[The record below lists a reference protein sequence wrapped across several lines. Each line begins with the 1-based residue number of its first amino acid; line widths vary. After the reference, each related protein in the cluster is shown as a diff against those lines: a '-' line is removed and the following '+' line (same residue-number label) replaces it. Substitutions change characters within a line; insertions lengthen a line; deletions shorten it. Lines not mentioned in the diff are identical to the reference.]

1 MKKLNLVADAVHVLA
16 VARSGA
22 ITMKEDEKGFIYP
35 EIEKDKCVDCGLC
48 ELTCPI
54 LNKVNRN
61 NQSDSFVAV
70 NKNLVERKESS
81 SGGIFVLLAKKILE
95 NNNGVVY
102 GAGYNDKYEVVH
114 IRIDNDREIKRLQN
128 SKYVQ
133 SSINNIY
140 TTVKEDLDNQK
151 IVFFTGTP
159 CQVNGL
165 YSFLRKKYENL
176 ITQDFICHGVPS
188 PKVWRKY
195 LSEKENEYKAKITNV
210 NFRDKKYGWN
220 DFSMRMTFENNEYNV
235 KHNNDLFENLF
246 LQNLSLRDSCFNCQF
261 KGINRIA
268 DITLGDCWG
277 IEGINREYYDN
288 IGTSLVM
295 INTDKGRKI
304 FEEIQKNIK
313 FEAIDID
320 KVVKYNSA
328 LIKSVNVNEKR
339 EEFFKDFNSDK
350 RISEIANKYV
360 MKENVLIKILRKIKR
375 RVLW

>member
-1 MKKLNLVADAVHVLA
+1 MKKLNLVADAVHVFV

-339 EEFFKDFNSDK
+339 EEFFKDCNSDK

-375 RVLW
+375 RVLG